1 MKNRA
6 LAELCADYFS
16 RIKHFC
22 NFECV
27 EIKDS
32 TPAAEAD
39 KMLDA
44 LKNFRGRVYVLSEEG
59 KMFSSVELSKMLEA
73 DLMRGASAFVIGGPF
88 GLDDKIRKRA
98 DIVMSLSPMTFTHE
112 FARAIIAEQLYR
124 AKTITAKTGYHH
136 V

>member
-32 TPAAEAD
+32 TPASEAD

-98 DIVMSLSPMTFTHE
+98 DVVMSLSPMTFTHE

>member
-1 MKNRA
+1 
-6 LAELCADYFS
+6 
-16 RIKHFC
+16 
-22 NFECV
+22 
-27 EIKDS
+27 
-32 TPAAEAD
+32 
-39 KMLDA
+39 MLDA